1 MHLNHPKTMSPLLVH
16 GKIVFHETG
25 PWCQKDR
32 GLLSLDDFC
41 TYPPTLSA
49 YHFILVFAVEPRGA

>member
-1 MHLNHPKTMSPLLVH
+1 MHLNHPQTIRPPLVH

-25 PWCQKDR
+25 LRCQKDR

-41 TYPPTLSA
+41 IYPHTLSA
-49 YHFILVFAVEPRGA
+49 YHFILVFAVEPRCA